1 MRQNPREHLAELAA
15 EAMQERGLE
24 PEFPQAAMAQLA
36 AISARAPERGNGIRD
51 LTKLLWC
58 SIDND
63 DSRDLDQLTVSET
76 LPGGDT
82 RILVA
87 IADVDTL
94 VGKDTPID
102 KHAQINTTSVYT
114 GARIFSMLPE
124 KLSTDL
130 TSLNPGVDRLAVV
143 TDIVFTE
150 DGAIKSS
157 SVYRALVR
165 NQAKLAY
172 DSVSD
177 WLDGKAPL
185 PEAAAAVPGMDQ
197 QLRVQDK
204 VAQTLRTLRR
214 EAGALEFQTFQPKAT
229 FADGQVIA
237 IRQQDQ
243 NRARQLIEEF
253 MIATNGVNA
262 NFLASK
268 KRASIRRVVRNPKN
282 WDRIVELAAERGA
295 SLPKV
300 ADSAALKKFLT
311 AERKRDPVRFPDLSL
326 AIIKLMGSG
335 EYVVEMPGANPVGH
349 FGLAVRGYT
358 HATAPNRR
366 YPDLIT
372 SRLLKAALADAPPPY
387 SHAELSDLA
396 THCTEQED
404 AANKVERQMRKS
416 EAAMLLRNQ
425 IGRVFDAIIT
435 GITSGNVWVRV
446 FDPPAEGKLDTSR
459 PVKVGQQ
466 VKVKLDRVHVDR
478 GYIDFELVG

>member
-24 PEFPQAAMAQLA
+24 PEFPPAAMAQLV

-102 KHAQINTTSVYT
+102 KHAQTNTTSVYT

-130 TSLNPGVDRLAVV
+130 TSLNPCVDRLAVV
-143 TDIVFTE
+143 TDMVFTE
-150 DGAIKSS
+150 DGTIKST

-185 PEAAAAVPGMDQ
+185 PEAAAAVSGMDQ

-204 VAQTLRTLRR
+204 VAQTLRTQRR

-268 KRASIRRVVRNPKN
+268 KFASIRRVVRNPKN
-282 WDRIVELAAERGA
+282 WDRIVELAAERGV

-300 ADSAALKKFLT
+300 ADSAALTKFLT

-326 AIIKLMGSG
+326 SIIKLMGSG

-349 FGLAVRGYT
+349 FGLAVREYT

-387 SHAELSDLA
+387 SHAELS
-396 THCTEQED
+396 
-404 AANKVERQMRKS
+404 
-416 EAAMLLRNQ
+416 EADVVAHWSSVQ
-425 IGRVFDAIIT
+425 
-435 GITSGNVWVRV
+435 
-446 FDPPAEGKLDTSR
+446 
-459 PVKVGQQ
+459 
-466 VKVKLDRVHVDR
+466 
-478 GYIDFELVG
+478 